1 VKPFDSRRLV
11 PSSCAAALRV
21 MIILVTAG
29 VTGGYGPAATE
40 LSPLKIGGGLINVE
54 LNAEGSSPGAAD
66 LHWWIEAAAKSVSR
80 YYGRYPMPELELQ
93 IRVAGEPGVSHGNTL
108 GGKQHARTRV
118 TVGAG
123 TTAEQFR
130 SDWVLPHEMVH
141 LAFPNVADEH
151 HWMEEGI
158 ATYVEPIARL
168 QAGYLKPEKVW
179 GDLVRDLPQGLPRS
193 GDKGLDRTRT
203 WANTY
208 WGGALFCFLADVKIR
223 QQTHNQK
230 GLQDALRGILAAGGN
245 IGEDWDLERA
255 IAAGDQATGTRVL
268 QQLYAEAKDKPME
281 VDLDAMWQ
289 QLGVARRDGVTTFN
303 ERAPLAA
310 VRRSINAG
318 KKQR

>member
-1 VKPFDSRRLV
+1 
-11 PSSCAAALRV
+11 
-21 MIILVTAG
+21 
-29 VTGGYGPAATE
+29 
-40 LSPLKIGGGLINVE
+40 
-54 LNAEGSSPGAAD
+54 
-66 LHWWIEAAAKSVSR
+66 
-80 YYGRYPMPELELQ
+80 MPQLDRQ
-93 IRVAGEPGVSHGNTL
+93 IRVEGGPGVSHGKTFGRN
-108 GGKQHARTRV
+108 GHARIRIA
-118 TVGAG
+118 VGDG
-123 TTAEQFR
+123 TTRDQL
-130 SDWVLPHEMVH
+130 SNDWVLPHEMVH

-151 HWMEEGI
+151 HWIEEGI

-179 GDLVRDLPQGLPRS
+179 GDLARDLPQGLPHP
-193 GDKGLDRTRT
+193 GDRGLDRTHT

-255 IAAGDQATGTRVL
+255 IAVGDRATGAHAL
-268 QQLYAEAKDKPME
+268 QQLYSEAKDKPME
-281 VDLDAMWQ
+281 VDLDAMWK
-289 QLGVARRDGVTTFN
+289 QLGVERRDGVTTFN
-303 ERAPLAA
+303 ERAPMAA